1 MRPPPVRMRATVTGT
16 TSVAVRAARA
26 EDWPAVA
33 GLLVELGRG
42 VAAGTAG
49 DATHGM
55 QFAGHLRR
63 LDSVTLVAEI
73 AGEVVGV
80 VDMEYHQ
87 RLGDHRP
94 QARVNDLVVTD
105 RARGDGVGGQLL
117 ERAEALARKRGCF
130 RMTLVTA
137 SWREATIAFYERLG
151 WSNHGEWFVKPL
163 TEEVAPSGQPVDDN

>member
-1 MRPPPVRMRATVTGT
+1 MAVV
-16 TSVAVRAARA
+16 VRAAKP

-49 DATHGM
+49 DSTHQM

-63 LDSVTLVAEI
+63 LDSVTLVAEVEGTV
-73 AGEVVGV
+73 AGV

-94 QARVNDLVVTD
+94 QARVNDLVGRQD
-105 RARGDGVGGQLL
+105 ARG
-117 ERAEALARKRGCF
+117 RG
-130 RMTLVTA
+130 RGMTLVA
-137 SWREATIAFYERLG
+137 AADG
-151 WSNHGEWFVKPL
+151 
-163 TEEVAPSGQPVDDN
+163 

>member
-1 MRPPPVRMRATVTGT
+1 MALT
-16 TSVAVRAARA
+16 VRAARPD
-26 EDWPAVA
+26 DWSAVA

-49 DATHGM
+49 DPTHRM

-73 AGEVVGV
+73 DGAVIGV

-94 QARVNDLVVTD
+94 QARVNDLVVTED
-105 RARGDGVGGQLL
+105 ARGEGAGSELL
-117 ERAEALARKRGCF
+117 GRAEALARKRGCF
-130 RMTLVTA
+130 RMALVTA
-137 SWREATIAFYERLG
+137 GWREATITFYTQAG
-151 WSNHGEWFVKPL
+151 WSNYGAWFVKPL
-163 TEEVAPSGQPVDDN
+163 TDDVAPSGQPVDDN